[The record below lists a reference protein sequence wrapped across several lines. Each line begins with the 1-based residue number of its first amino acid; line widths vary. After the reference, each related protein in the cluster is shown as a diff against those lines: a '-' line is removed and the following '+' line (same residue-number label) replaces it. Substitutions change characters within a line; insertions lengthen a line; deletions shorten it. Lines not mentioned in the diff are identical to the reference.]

1 MKKLFYTKILNRH
14 VFSAAIIFLIS
25 ISYFPASAL
34 SPTQNHASAD
44 TSDYKWETFSITAG
58 GFFSGLNNEII
69 VGSEQLGLGVF
80 VNIEDALGL
89 ETSSFVFRSDMN
101 YYFGKQNRHGIN
113 LGYFGFLRNATKVL
127 ESELTIGDNVYP
139 IGTTINS
146 KFNYQ
151 IIKLEYDYSY
161 FIDQRIRLGAS
172 FGFFVMP
179 INFSARAFSSD
190 ATKAKFIAPLPVI
203 GLNAAYAISPKL
215 SIKQSIHL
223 FYLKV
228 AGYTGSI
235 NDINVCVEY
244 NPWNHFG
251 FGLGYNYYHL
261 GISSESDDSTFLKF
275 EGEVNSEHTGLMMYA
290 RYFF

>member
-1 MKKLFYTKILNRH
+1 
-14 VFSAAIIFLIS
+14 VAGAAIIFLMCIACL
-25 ISYFPASAL
+25 PASAL
-34 SPTQNHASAD
+34 SPTGNYASGD
-44 TSDYKWETFSITAG
+44 TTDYKWDKFSLTAG
-58 GFFSGLNNEII
+58 GFFTGLNSEII

-80 VNIEDALGL
+80 VNIEDALGM
-89 ETSSFVFRSDMN
+89 ETSDFVFRSDMN
-101 YYFGKQNRHGIN
+101 YYFGKRNRHGIN

-139 IGTTINS
+139 IGTSVHS

-161 FIDQRIRLGAS
+161 FVDKRIRLGAS
-172 FGFFVMP
+172 IGFFVMP
-179 INFSARAFSSD
+179 INFSARAFSSE
-190 ATKAKFIAPLPVI
+190 ATQAKFIAPLPVI
-203 GLNAAYAISPKL
+203 GLNAAYAVSPKI

-223 FYLKV
+223 FYLEV
-228 AGYTGSI
+228 AGFKGSI

-261 GISSESDDSTFLKF
+261 GISSESDNGKLLKF
-275 EGEVNSEHTGLMMYA
+275 QGEVNSGHTGLMMYA